1 VQTTP
6 GRAAAALWVSFFL
19 LYSGLSLTL
28 HLRVPRLFARLDL
41 VFDADV
47 PSRIIDLTRVGG
59 AHYRTQVHPLFVL
72 VLNPLGLLLR
82 AALRALGIE
91 PSGRLAAMLLTS
103 AAAAAGVTLLFLWL
117 RRASAGGSSLLWAL
131 LFGFSA
137 SQMVFGALPETGV
150 FSGLSLIAVFFVV
163 SDPGRS
169 AASRLAVSIA
179 CFGMA
184 LTNLGAVFTAR
195 AEALWNQGWRRAVG
209 AAAALVVLTVVATAP
224 LAALQLWIYP
234 RTVAFYDWSG
244 LARDDHMSFYR
255 PSSVGDGLFHLVDL
269 GAHLVLF
276 NLAALHLEVH
286 GEPGNPTLDF
296 PRASWGAFRPA
307 GLAHAGVWI
316 AILASAVFGLISS
329 RRGLKGPI
337 RAVFLWLAMNAA
349 LHSVFGLSL
358 FLYSCQWTF
367 AVVAFAA
374 LGAETWAGEAVARRQ
389 LVERALAL
397 VVVLQAWANVELYS
411 EFLSVFA

>member
-1 VQTTP
+1 MTATP
-6 GRAAAALWVSFFL
+6 RRAAAALWASFFL

-28 HLRVPRLFARLDL
+28 HFRVPRLYARLDL

-82 AALRALGIE
+82 AGLRALGIE

-103 AAAAAGVTLLFLWL
+103 AAAAAGVALLFVWL
-117 RRASAGGSSLLWAL
+117 RRTSAGGPALLWAL
-131 LFGFSA
+131 LFGLSA

-150 FSGLSLIAVFFVV
+150 FSALSLLAVFFVV

-169 AASRLAVSIA
+169 AALRLAASVG

-184 LTNLGAVFTAR
+184 LTNIGAVFVAR
-195 AEALWNQGWRRAVG
+195 ADALWNEGWRRAVR
-209 AAAALVVLTVVATAP
+209 AAASLAVVAVVATAP

-244 LARDDHMSFYR
+244 LARDDHLSFYR
-255 PSSVGDGLFHLVDL
+255 PSSVGDGLSHLADL

-276 NLAALHLEVH
+276 NLAAPRLEIH
-286 GEPGNPTLDF
+286 GQPARPTVDY
-296 PRASWGAFRPA
+296 PRVSWSAFRPA
-307 GLAHAGVWI
+307 GLAHAGLWI
-316 AILASAVFGLISS
+316 AILASSALGLLSS
-329 RRGLKGPI
+329 RHSWKPPI

-374 LGAETWAGEAVARRQ
+374 LGADAWAGEASARRR
-389 LVERALAL
+389 VVL
-397 VVVLQAWANVELYS
+397 VVLVLVVLLQAWANAQLYS
-411 EFLSVFA
+411 EFLTVFA